1 MARTETNR
9 KDSNGDVL
17 VRRVHTQEDIHGVT
31 FTVRDTEEPINKKA
45 LRRLKEALKTIREEL
60 QELQELR
67 EEKTRLVDRIAAIET
82 ARDS

>member
-1 MARTETNR
+1 MARTETYR
-9 KDSNGDVL
+9 KDANGDVL

-60 QELQELR
+60 QELQE
-67 EEKTRLVDRIAAIET
+67 EKTILVDNIAKIET